1 MRLLVIEDDS
11 RAARYLVRGLT
22 ESGHVVDHAADGE
35 TGLALALEGLYDALI
50 VDRRLPALDGLTLV
64 RRLRTQGAAMPVLML
79 SAIGGARDRVEGLQA
94 GCDDYLAKP
103 YAFAEVLARLEALA
117 RRADRT
123 QRSALLRVAD
133 LQLDTKARQAS
144 RAGQPI
150 RLQHREY
157 LLLEQL
163 MRHAGQVVTR
173 SMLMEAA
180 WDYDFDPRG
189 NIIDM
194 HIHRIRQKIDHG
206 FAHKLIHT
214 VLGAGYMI
222 REPADEAD
230 GIGALAAGLAP
241 PAAVSGATPPARTN
255 GVAVTPGKPPLS
267 ETADPGSPGADAIA
281 GLQR

>member
-1 MRLLVIEDDS
+1 MRLLIIEDDS
-11 RAARYLVRGLT
+11 RTAHYLTRGLS
-22 ESGHVVDHAADGE
+22 ESGHVADHVADGE
-35 TGLALALEGLYDALI
+35 TGLAMALEGIYDALI
-50 VDRRLPALDGLTLV
+50 VDRRLPALDGLSLV
-64 RRLRTQGAAMPVLML
+64 RRLRAANADVPVLML

-123 QRSALLRVAD
+123 QRFATLRIAD
-133 LQLDTKARQAS
+133 LELDTRTRQAS

-157 LLLEQL
+157 LLLEKL

-173 SMLMEAA
+173 SMLIEAA
-180 WDYDFDPRG
+180 WDYDFEPRG

-194 HIHRIRQKIDHG
+194 HMHRIRQKVDHG
-206 FAHKLIHT
+206 FAEKLIHT

-222 REPADEAD
+222 RQPAEEDA
-230 GIGALAAGLAP
+230 ALRP
-241 PAAVSGATPPARTN
+241 PG
-255 GVAVTPGKPPLS
+255 
-267 ETADPGSPGADAIA
+267 EDPQHGP
-281 GLQR
+281 Q